1 MFKSIAIKENND
13 AAGAKFS
20 GTSTRLSIWSRLI
33 SIAAVFSMVVNVDA
47 QNVLR
52 TFDLG
57 RGHRGEPGG
66 ILEHNGTL
74 YTGAQD
80 SAIKLWDVS
89 NGAYIRDVRGHTD
102 WVHAFAVIDNWLFS
116 GGRDNTVK
124 QWTIGTFTQVRSMNT
139 DFGGWVM
146 CMIAHNRAIYVG
158 TIGGVIFQFN
168 PDTGAETRRF
178 TGHTSTVRGIMIH
191 NNLMFSASEDYT
203 ARRWDLSLTNP
214 TPTTLGGSNWANSIE
229 KTATKFYVSG
239 HGGWVAGGGA
249 RINEYALDG
258 TFLRQMSFP
267 SWDTIGS
274 CTIRDDQMVISY
286 NGVMKVFN
294 VTTGNWIRDI
304 FNVGAGTRAGVDSF
318 YSFGASIRRWNWADF
333 SIMWATIPNY
343 GWTSTV
349 SDGSS
354 LWGGRTNGEIWQF
367 NIATGELLRVLTG
380 HTGSVN
386 ILRISGNSLFSSSQ
400 DSTSKQWSLAT
411 GSFVRTYTGHSQD
424 VVGMGIVGNHLITSG
439 FYDMTIRVWNMNN
452 GALVRTITSVAPGG
466 RVYAM
471 HAAANF
477 AVVGIGELSGD
488 VNPRVYDWTNGT
500 HFHTFTG
507 HASASFQVFLR
518 EMPNGDV
525 QLFTSDWSTVR
536 QFDVRRRQLIRTF
549 FAPSA
554 ICGLCVAQNM
564 VFGASCYYGVTSLRQ
579 WDITTGNLVRSIAG
593 ASTSGSASISSF
605 GSSIFVSDFDGAL
618 RQYNIPELVVNSAT
632 TPTPDVVVDPV
643 IEPTTTVEPET
654 TPGVEPESNSTGR
667 VGASESSALLN
678 NGVVIP
684 VAASGVF
691 IGAVLAFAA
700 IRNRHNQMKRFSDT
714 ATVTSTDMTSMST
727 STTTTTYTQQLPNI
741 TSITGLV
748 GGNSEMTSAAGA
760 TVNQTAVTQT
770 FEVSIP
776 VFLEMR
782 WGLDFRQE
790 DFIAKGGGGS
800 IYRATCLELDLADRS
815 KNQPLAVK
823 NVAEALETM
832 DEKVRTAFF
841 QEVSL
846 MHRFRDHPNFIRL
859 FAYSTRPVTM
869 VMKLYELGDLVHFIA
884 GRGATVKRGIPYTKF
899 AMVSLMHQFASA
911 IAHMHENGVVHC
923 DVKPANVLL
932 DTDANG
938 GLVAVLTDFGIS
950 RIVDKTAMKVQAF
963 NVADLRGASLAYA
976 SPESMERF
984 RKRLTETDGRVWMAA
999 DTYALAISAL
1009 QMMARTTP
1017 WRK

>member
-80 SAIKLWDVS
+80 SVIKLWDVKT
-89 NGAYIRDVRGHTD
+89 GAYIRDIKGHTD
-102 WVHAFAVIDNWLFS
+102 YVISFAVIDNWLFS
-116 GGRDNTVK
+116 GARDNTVK
-124 QWTIGTFTQVRSMNT
+124 QWVLGSFAPVRTMNA
-139 DFGGWVM
+139 GGWPS
-146 CMIAHNRAIYVG
+146 CMIVHDRALYVG
-158 TIGGVIFQFN
+158 TIGNVVIQFN

-178 TGHTSTVRGIMIH
+178 TGHTGTVRAILIH
-191 NNLMFSASEDYT
+191 NNMMFTGSEDFT
-203 ARRWDLSLTNP
+203 SRRWNLSLPNP
-214 TPTTLGGSNWANSIE
+214 TPTTLVGTNWVNSIE
-229 KTATKFYVSG
+229 KTADRIYISG

-258 TFLRQMSFP
+258 TFLRQISFP
-267 SWDTIGS
+267 SWDSIG
-274 CTIRDDQMVISY
+274 TMLIQGDQMLISY
-286 NGVMKVFN
+286 NGAMRIVN
-294 VTTGNWIRDI
+294 VTTGAWIRDI
-304 FNVGAGTRAGVDSF
+304 FNVGAGTKTGLDSF
-318 YSFGASIRRWNWADF
+318 YTFGSSSVIRRWNLTDY
-333 SIMWATIPNY
+333 SIIWTTEANH
-343 GWTSTV
+343 GWTSVV
-349 SDGSS
+349 SDGVS
-354 LWGGRTNGEIWQF
+354 LWGGRGNGEIWQY
-367 NIATGELLRVLTG
+367 NIASGELVRVLTG
-380 HTGSVN
+380 HTSY
-386 ILRISGNSLFSSSQ
+386 IIQLAISGNSLLSASY
-400 DSTSKQWSLAT
+400 DSTAKQWSLAT
-411 GSFVRTYTGHSQD
+411 GGLVHTFTGHSNSIA
-424 VVGMGIVGNHLITSG
+424 GMGVTGNTMITGG
-439 FYDMTIRVWNMNN
+439 FYDMTLRAWNLNN
-452 GALVRTITSVAPGG
+452 GALIRTMESVAPGG
-466 RVYAM
+466 RVYCTS
-471 HAAANF
+471 AAGNY
-477 AVVGIGELSGD
+477 AVAGIGELSGD
-488 VNPRVYDWTNGT
+488 SNPRVYDWTNGSLY
-500 HFHTFTG
+500 HRFTLQ
-507 HASASFQVFLR
+507 ARVTVLFQK
-518 EMPNGDV
+518 PNGDV
-525 QLFTSDWSTVR
+525 HLFATEGSSIR
-536 QFDVRRRQLIRTF
+536 QFDVRSRQLIRSF
-549 FAPSA
+549 LAPNIVGSIYVVSNFLFAGISN
-554 ICGLCVAQNM
+554 GGQN
-564 VFGASCYYGVTSLRQ
+564 SIRQ
-579 WDITTGNLVRSIAG
+579 WDISTGNLIRAITTTG
-593 ASTSGSASISSF
+593 TTGPGMMSSF
-605 GSSIFVSDFDGAL
+605 GSSLFISDYDGAL
-618 RQYNIPELVVNSAT
+618 RQYNIPELYVPPAPTAT
-632 TPTPDVVVDPV
+632 PINDPV
-643 IEPTTTVEPET
+643 IEPTTPVDPET
-654 TPGVEPESNSTGR
+654 ASAESNRPDNGR
-667 VGASESSALLN
+667 NEGRASANASNALLN
-678 NGVVIP
+678 NSVVIP

-700 IRNRHNQMKRFSDT
+700 IRTRYARMKRFTDT
-714 ATVTSTDMTSMST
+714 ATVTSTDTTITST
-727 STTTTTYTQQLPNI
+727 STTTYMQQLPNI

-748 GGNSEMTSAAGA
+748 GGNAEMTSAAGA
-760 TVNQTAVTQT
+760 TAVTQT

-976 SPESMERF
+976 SPESVERF
-984 RKRLTETDGRVWMAA
+984 RKRLTETDGKVWMAA
-999 DTYALAISAL
+999 DAYALAVSTL
-1009 QMMARTTP
+1009 QMMTRTFP